1 MKKLINLAVVLV
13 VIGVSLILSGVFEE
27 GDNNEI

>member
-1 MKKLINLAVVLV
+1 LKKLINLAVVLV